1 MIASPVIRVA
11 PPARRRRSLT
21 RLLIVAVLHA
31 LVLWGV
37 LYFAG
42 GSIALALKRD
52 PEPIHIRDVV
62 IVAPPE
68 KPRPPRIVRTESIP
82 VPLLAPNS
90 PSESI
95 VLKAEESPPAPP
107 EAPVAP
113 VVHEAP
119 PAPPPPAAP
128 TRVDAA
134 LICPEQAVPAMPRK
148 ALIDGIEGLVRAEA
162 RVQDG
167 VVKEVRFLA
176 GPPVFYDA
184 VRNAMLQ
191 YRCSHQASSV
201 IAVQEFNFRI
211 N

>member
-1 MIASPVIRVA
+1 MNAISILRSI
-11 PPARRRRSLT
+11 PPKRRRRTLT
-21 RLLIVAVLHA
+21 RLLIVAALHA
-31 LVLWGV
+31 VALWAV

-62 IVAPPE
+62 IVPPQE
-68 KPRPPRIVRTESIP
+68 KPRPRRIVRTESIP
-82 VPLLAPNS
+82 VPLLAPTS
-90 PSESI
+90 PSEAI
-95 VLKAEESPPAPP
+95 ALKAEEAPPAPP

-113 VVHEAP
+113 LVHEAP
-119 PAPPPPAAP
+119 PAPPPPAPP
-128 TRVDAA
+128 TRIDAA
-134 LICPEQAVPAMPRK
+134 LICPEQAIPVMPRK
-148 ALIDGIEGLVRAEA
+148 ALIDGIQGLVRAEA

-176 GPPVFYDA
+176 GPSVFYEP

-191 YRCSHQASSV
+191 YRCTHQDAAV